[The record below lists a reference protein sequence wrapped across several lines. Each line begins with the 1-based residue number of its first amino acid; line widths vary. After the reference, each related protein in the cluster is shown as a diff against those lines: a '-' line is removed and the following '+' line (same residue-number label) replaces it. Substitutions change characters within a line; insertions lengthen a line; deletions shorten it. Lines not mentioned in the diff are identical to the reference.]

1 MKLLLLISICL
12 VACCPSWASDQ
23 QKRFLEIPSE
33 IHTLTYDLDTV
44 QIISPGRFAIMST
57 RIDNPDVMR
66 FELNALKIL
75 KPYCT
80 RPDGEYPAPSEL
92 FQLGQPDDLPVEQIK
107 VKTGP
112 VLGKS
117 VAWKYPYRKFE
128 AFQHTALGCDKHG
141 YIYSYNTITNGFRQK
156 EIFDCKRGLQ
166 SLGADEGDV
175 PRDVYMMPVKS
186 GTNGW
191 WYYST
196 VCRAVTHEEPYQPE

>member
-80 RPDGEYPAPSEL
+80 RPDGEYPAPSDL
-92 FQLGQPDDLPVEQIK
+92 FQFGQPDDLPVEQIK
-107 VKTGP
+107 VKTYSSTI
-112 VLGKS
+112 GKN
-117 VAWKYPYRKFE
+117 VFWKYPYRKFG
-128 AFQHTALGCDKHG
+128 AKQH
-141 YIYSYNTITNGFRQK
+141 
-156 EIFDCKRGLQ
+156 
-166 SLGADEGDV
+166 
-175 PRDVYMMPVKS
+175 
-186 GTNGW
+186 
-191 WYYST
+191 
-196 VCRAVTHEEPYQPE
+196 